1 MNMSIKNVVILLL
14 SSLLIACANTKITES
29 WVEPDL
35 NKTYSRPM
43 IIGISD
49 SQQTRRA
56 YENYFV
62 AELKKKNITAT
73 ASYTMIS
80 SKQKLN
86 RETVENVLQGTDFD
100 SVLVTYLVSADAE
113 TKFRDSP
120 LASTYSGDSE
130 NNMMSST
137 LIVNPGRFSSE
148 EAISLKN
155 DFYDTNT
162 KTIVFSVQ
170 TRTVAADSIDEIIK
184 DVTGLL
190 IKSLYDNDILK

>member
-1 MNMSIKNVVILLL
+1 MSIKNIVVLLL
-14 SSLLIACANTKITES
+14 SLLVISCANTKITQS
-29 WVEPDL
+29 WVEPEL
-35 NKTYSRPM
+35 KQTYKRPM

-49 SQQTRRA
+49 SQQTRRI
-56 YENYFV
+56 YENYV
-62 AELKKKNITAT
+62 AAELNKKGITAT
-73 ASYTMIS
+73 ASYTLIS

-86 RETVENVLQGTDFD
+86 RETVENVLQGKDID

-120 LASTYSGDSE
+120 LANTYSGDSE

-148 EAISLKN
+148 EAISLKH
-155 DFYDTNT
+155 DFYDT
-162 KTIVFSVQ
+162 KSKSIVFSVQ
-170 TRTVAADSIDEIIK
+170 TRTIAAESIDEIIK

-190 IKSLYDNDILK
+190 IESLYDNGVFR